1 MKTQQFIKLHIKMN
15 LHGGRPHEDSHAVA
29 RITVSKSRWAHRCQ
43 VDAFNMLWK
52 QKKNVTGKK
61 AKARIGENKC

>member
-1 MKTQQFIKLHIKMN
+1 MNTHQFINIQIKMN

-29 RITVSKSRWAHRCQ
+29 IITVSKSRWAHRCQ

-52 QKKNVTGKK
+52 ENKNVTGQRGKD
-61 AKARIGENKC
+61 RTW